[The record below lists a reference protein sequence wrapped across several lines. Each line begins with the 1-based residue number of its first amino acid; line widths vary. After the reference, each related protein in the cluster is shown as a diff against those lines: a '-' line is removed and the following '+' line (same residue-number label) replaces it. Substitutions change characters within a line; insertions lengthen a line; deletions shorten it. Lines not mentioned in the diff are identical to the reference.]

1 MLSFY
6 EFDMTAVVIIVFT
19 SIIFYKIIDYIDTDD
34 SMKDYIKMLIG
45 LFLGFSFS
53 VLISYSTIESD
64 TLLTENFWD

>member
-1 MLSFY
+1 M
-6 EFDMTAVVIIVFT
+6 V
-19 SIIFYKIIDYIDTDD
+19 IDYMDTDD

>member
-6 EFDMTAVVIIVFT
+6 EFDMTAIVIIVFT
-19 SIIFYKIIDYIDTDD
+19 SIIFYKIIDYMDTED

-45 LFLGFSFS
+45 LFLGFSLS

>member
-6 EFDMTAVVIIVFT
+6 VFDMTAIVTIILSGVV
-19 SIIFYKIIDYIDTDD
+19 FYKIIDYMD
-34 SMKDYIKMLIG
+34 SEEKMQDYIKMLTG
-45 LFLGFSFS
+45 AFLGFLLS

>member
-1 MLSFY
+1 
-6 EFDMTAVVIIVFT
+6 MTAVVIIVFT
-19 SIIFYKIIDYIDTDD
+19 SIIFYKIIDYMDTDD

>member
-19 SIIFYKIIDYIDTDD
+19 SIIFYKIIDYMDTDD
-34 SMKDYIKMLIG
+34 SMKDYIKMLFG

>member
-6 EFDMTAVVIIVFT
+6 EFDMTAIVIIVFT
-19 SIIFYKIIDYIDTDD
+19 SIIFYKIIDYMDTDD
-34 SMKDYIKMLIG
+34 RMKDYIKMLIG

>member
-19 SIIFYKIIDYIDTDD
+19 TIIFYKIIDYMDTDD

>member
-19 SIIFYKIIDYIDTDD
+19 SIIFYKIIDYMDTDD